1 MIEQVWESYTLED
14 IGYGINSGSI
24 DPRELV
30 EYFLTKIDQETEKD
44 KIFTEVFRE
53 QAKKKAE
60 EAYRR
65 ANANTR
71 LSLYDGIPLVWKD
84 NFDIKDK
91 PTSAGLKILLE
102 KVAKK
107 DAVAYRVSADA
118 GFICLGK
125 TNMTELAF
133 SGLGINPTF
142 GTPTNPFDRQ
152 NIRVPGG
159 SSSGSAIAVA
169 KGLCCAGIGTDT
181 GGSIRTPAAWNNL
194 VGLKTTAGL
203 ISTEGIIPLSQTLD
217 TVGFMTRCVED
228 AAILYHLIAQTD
240 KVDLSGVECKGL
252 NLIVCTNTVWD
263 DIDPNI
269 SAVLYSA
276 IEDIARRGAIIERRS
291 IPEFEE
297 ALELMSKK
305 GNIVN
310 YEGSRNWSE
319 FLEANPG
326 SISPDILDR
335 FHVGAKTKESDIQE
349 VYQGLENL
357 KKQYLKRTND
367 YTAIL
372 MPTVASIPPIISKL
386 EQDNKKYASE
396 NLMSLR
402 NTRLANLFG
411 LCAISLPVGFT
422 PSGLPVGLMLV
433 GAPFSEVNLLHLASS
448 IEKLFYGKFRHFGK
462 SVEC

>member
-1 MIEQVWESYTLED
+1 MIEQVWESYTLEN
-14 IGYGINSGSI
+14 IGCGINNGSI

-30 EYFLTKIDQETEKD
+30 EYFLTKIDQEIEKD
-44 KIFTEVFRE
+44 KIFIEVFRA
-53 QAKKKAE
+53 QAKKEAE
-60 EAYRR
+60 AAYTR

-84 NFDIKDK
+84 NFDIKGK

-102 KVAKK
+102 RVAKR
-107 DAVAYRVSADA
+107 DAVAYRASADA

-142 GTPTNPFDRQ
+142 GTPRNPFDLQ
-152 NIRVPGG
+152 NTRVPGG
-159 SSSGSAIAVA
+159 SSSGSAVAVA
-169 KGLCCAGIGTDT
+169 KGLCYAGIGTDT

-203 ISTEGIIPLSQTLD
+203 ISSEGVIPLSQTLD
-217 TVGFMTRCVED
+217 TVGFITRCVED
-228 AAILYHLIAQTD
+228 AAILYHLFAQTD
-240 KVDLSGVECKGL
+240 KVDLSGAGCKEI
-252 NLIVCTNTVWD
+252 NLLVCTNTVWD
-263 DIDPNI
+263 EIDPEI

-276 IEDIARRGAIIERRS
+276 VEDIVTRGAIVKRSS
-291 IPEFEE
+291 IPEFEK
-297 ALELMSKK
+297 ALELINTK

-310 YEGSRNWSE
+310 YEGSKNWSE

-326 SISPDILDR
+326 SISQDILDR
-335 FHVGAKTKESDIQE
+335 FHVGAKIKESDIKE
-349 VYQGLENL
+349 VYQGLKDL
-357 KKQYLKRTND
+357 KKQYLKRTNN
-367 YTAIL
+367 YTAVI
-372 MPTVASIPPIISKL
+372 MPTVARVPPIISEL
-386 EQDNKKYASE
+386 EQDSKKYALE

-422 PSGLPVGLMLV
+422 SSGLPVGLMLV
-433 GAPFSEVNLLHLASS
+433 AAPFSEVALLRLASAL
-448 IEKLFYGKFRHFGK
+448 EKLFYQESSHFGC
-462 SVEC
+462 VIT